1 MAESFSDGGQ
11 TVSALIVEM
20 REAIIELGGNRALFD
35 TRDLWLER
43 AARAAGI
50 SKRMA
55 KSFFYNERCN
65 PSSAVVESVRAARMN
80 VRIKARNDAGK
91 YPAGNIDVEAIERRL
106 RKVEDALRLSDADA
120 YRALVDEGGA
130 SQN

>member
-43 AARAAGI
+43 AARAAGV

-55 KSFFYNERCN
+55 KSFFYNEPCN
-65 PSSAVVESVRAARMN
+65 PSAEVVESVRAALMN
-80 VRIKARNDAGK
+80 LRTKAKTNASKHDAES
-91 YPAGNIDVEAIERRL
+91 IDVEALERRL